1 MCLVSHKA
9 RVFKAK
15 VDSNLLTILVD
26 LKTNLTRAKT
36 MTTNLTTFISQYP
49 DLFTEV
55 YTKQERDEIQNYL
68 STLTTLI
75 DTALTAIPEFIQP

>member
-1 MCLVSHKA
+1 MVSHKA

-26 LKTNLTRAKT
+26 LKTGLTRAKT
-36 MTTNLTTFISQYP
+36 MTTNLTAFIGQYP

-55 YTKQERDEIQNYL
+55 YTESERDEIKNLL

-75 DTALTAIPEFIQP
+75 DTAIASLPEFIQP